1 VGIAPEPLP
10 LEPLSLVFKE
20 VDVRGSFIYGRADFQ
35 RAIDLLAAGAI
46 PSAAL
51 IDDVVGLD
59 RAEET
64 FQALVAPAN
73 DRVKVLLEPSR
84 G

>member
-1 VGIAPEPLP
+1 
-10 LEPLSLVFKE
+10 
-20 VDVRGSFIYGRADFQ
+20 
-35 RAIDLLAAGAI
+35 
-46 PSAAL
+46 
-51 IDDVVGLD
+51 LD

>member
-1 VGIAPEPLP
+1 M
-10 LEPLSLVFKE
+10 
-20 VDVRGSFIYGRADFQ
+20 RGSFIYRRADFQ
-35 RAIDLLAAGAI
+35 RAIDLLAAGAD
-46 PSAAL
+46 PERAL

-59 RAEET
+59 RAEEM
-64 FQALVAPAN
+64 FQALVAPGN